1 MKKIL
6 LLALLAF
13 ALVGGTATVLTF
25 HPEPAQACEGTC
37 N

>member
-25 HPEPAQACEGTC
+25 HPEPAQACDSSC